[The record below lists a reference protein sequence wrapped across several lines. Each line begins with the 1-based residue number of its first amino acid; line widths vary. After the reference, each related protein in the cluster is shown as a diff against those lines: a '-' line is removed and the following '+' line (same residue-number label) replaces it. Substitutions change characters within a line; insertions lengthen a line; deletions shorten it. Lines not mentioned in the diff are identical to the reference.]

1 MSYLCAV
8 NSFFLNYKAMDKKE
22 TKDQV
27 TVDQKEIDMV
37 EQRAAVLQ
45 QRAELAREY
54 REDIKFYKVEVEYLE
69 LMARR
74 EKAKADRVE
83 ALTKMDYYLGLAKQ
97 ASETSKEP
105 KREEPL
111 KEEGVKEDKPNAN
124 E

>member
-1 MSYLCAV
+1 
-8 NSFFLNYKAMDKKE
+8 MDKKE